1 MLSREAEKYQDMPR
15 SDLDTSLNVICSIRK
30 VCPEQVYLAVQ
41 GVRLMTAILYNK
53 YSTDFQMLPT
63 NTVFEILRRNYLYH
77 VSRLLFEPSTRM
89 QEVAGQNVPEDFYQ
103 KILFHPLHVFTK
115 CFGEAFTP
123 DALAAQE
130 EDEKLKMCKK
140 MRDESFDLTCPMYVC
155 AFVATMLLKMWNDR
169 LSSIRGNGEEG
180 GGGSSP
186 LSSAVPT
193 AASATSAFIVQ
204 RIITAEERAKL
215 SVGLLK
221 LLGRKLPSFWN
232 MKMRRRGQLS
242 FRDFLKGVNGHGS
255 REAKRLGRLED
266 ACRRGSPEPKQ
277 RMGPGGGGNRVEV
290 LSCMRAPWLAVTEI

>member
-155 AFVATMLLKMWNDR
+155 AFVATMLLQMWNNR
-169 LSSIRGNGEEG
+169 LSSIEGNGEEG

-186 LSSAVPT
+186 SSSAVPT
-193 AASATSAFIVQ
+193 AASATSACIVQ
-204 RIITAEERAKL
+204 RTITAEERAKL
-215 SVGLLK
+215 SVGLVK
-221 LLGRKLPSFWN
+221 LLSRKLPSFWN
-232 MKMRRRGQLS
+232 VNGRRRGQLS
-242 FRDFLKGVNGHGS
+242 FRDFLKGVNGQGS
-255 REAKRLGRLED
+255 RIAKRLGRLKT

-277 RMGPGGGGNRVEV
+277 QMGPGGGGNRVEV
-290 LSCMRAPWLAVTEI
+290 SS